1 MGTSPEKKNGI
12 SASCEA
18 LPALFGKPHK
28 KPRYFLFFSRWKGLT
43 GIHPA
48 HFYGAARAESAFCHK
63 SFLSI
68 RIRNQTDKTAGR
80 RSEMQM
86 PAMDRRGGA
95 EGEEGGITGEAANQ
109 YLQKMAVF
117 VILTLSSFRSFPM
130 ALLKA
135 ALESPKSR
143 AILSGSAS
151 LSV

>member
-28 KPRYFLFFSRWKGLT
+28 KPRYFLFFSRWKGPA

-48 HFYGAARAESAFCHK
+48 HFYEAARAESAFCHK

-80 RSEMQM
+80 RSEVQM

-95 EGEEGGITGEAANQ
+95 DGAGSRAAGERSQ

>member
-28 KPRYFLFFSRWKGLT
+28 KPRYFLFFSRWKGPA

-48 HFYGAARAESAFCHK
+48 HFYEAARAESAFCHK

-80 RSEMQM
+80 RSEVQM

-95 EGEEGGITGEAANQ
+95 EGEEGGLDGERSQ